1 MLMDKIIILGSKYF
15 CNIGV
20 SAKERSTKQAI
31 IVDLELF
38 LDTKM
43 AARTDDIKLALNY
56 SEVYDSLKNF
66 IENGEFNLIETVA
79 NKIANTVLE
88 KFKVSKIIVKVQKP
102 NALADMNVKNVAV
115 EITRERYG

>member
-1 MLMDKIIILGSKYF
+1 MDKIIILGSKYF

-38 LDTKM
+38 IDTKM

-79 NKIANTVLE
+79 NKIANSVLE